1 MIGKVIKVCVFI
13 VGNIIV
19 EVWRWK
25 FNKKKKVKGSLSS
38 VNIILWF
45 EIW

>member
-13 VGNIIV
+13 VGSIIV

-25 FNKKKKVKGSLSS
+25 FNKKKEKGSLSS